1 MRRDAVRVG
10 FLGMGNVGTGT
21 VKVLR
26 DNYADIVHRVGIPI
40 RVEKIAV
47 ANPNKPRP
55 DWVDRSLIT
64 GNPLDVVD
72 DPAVDIVVECIG
84 GIDPAASYVRR
95 AIANGKSIVSA
106 NKELLAKEG
115 HDILDAAAKAGVDF
129 FFEGAVAGGIPI
141 IRPLKTS
148 LAANRIQQVV
158 GIVNGTTNYIL
169 SKMAND
175 GRDFADVLLEAQRL
189 GYAEPDP
196 TADVEGLDAAYK
208 LAILASISFQNTVP
222 IDTVYHE
229 GISKI
234 TGRDIAYARELG
246 YAIKLLAIAKMTNGA
261 IEVRVHP
268 TFLPNT
274 HPLASVNDVFNAIF
288 VRGDAVGDVMFYGR
302 GAGPMPTGS
311 AVAGD
316 IMDVARN
323 IKAGATGQIVCTC
336 GVDKPILPMDSVQ
349 TRYYV
354 RMLVADRPG
363 VLAAIAG
370 VLGDHDVS
378 IASMVQKQVHDGDAE
393 IVWVTHLA
401 VEANMRRALKIIAE
415 LPVVREV
422 CSLVRVED

>member
-1 MRRDAVRVG
+1 
-10 FLGMGNVGTGT
+10 MGNVGTGT

-72 DPAVDIVVECIG
+72 DPAIDIVVECIG

>member
-72 DPAVDIVVECIG
+72 DPAIDIVVECIG